1 MTDIESDNSGELSS
15 FLHLTGWRPL
25 VLALVAGLAG
35 AAGLF
40 GALDAPTEWQAR
52 YVLNANRVAQDD
64 FQPAELDIFVEEIA
78 QTAKFPAVVNAVEA
92 RTGLVHE
99 ESYVITVNQSG
110 ASVATVDINVVSE
123 NPADAQSVAIE
134 TGIEALTITLEKT
147 LAGDKAGAR
156 QNEAELAELDAQ
168 VTVLTREAGGL
179 NPTTAYD
186 LATTAVVVR
195 REFQI
200 NRPTEVVFDEDG
212 VPSTQLVP
220 EPEPS
225 LEVLEA
231 EANRLEPIDRQYRQL
246 VTQIDAINV
255 RLADQRNAI
264 RDGEAA
270 LASIETEREQ
280 PLIISEVVTEETSR
294 IASLLTGLL
303 LFAVPVAL
311 LTILV
316 FTIWDLVRK
325 RPKAS
330 LRHADDFEAAGIL
343 EAQGSR
349 ALPEANF
356 TPLVVVD
363 EDDEAEAEA
372 DVLEELD
379 EFDEFDE
386 FDEEETDDEP
396 DERFIDETEE
406 TSTEKRSKDGRW
418 GRDASSKAG

>member
-1 MTDIESDNSGELSS
+1 MADIDNDHSGELSS

-25 VLALVAGLAG
+25 ILALAAGLAG
-35 AAGLF
+35 AVGLF
-40 GALDAPTEWQAR
+40 GALDAPAEWQAR

-78 QTAKFPAVVNAVEA
+78 REPAKFPAVVNAVEE
-92 RTGLVHE
+92 RTGLVYE
-99 ESYVITVNQSG
+99 EDYEITVNQSG

-123 NPADAQSVAIE
+123 NATDAQNVAIE

-147 LAGDKAGAR
+147 LGGDEAGAR
-156 QNEAELAELDAQ
+156 QNEEELAELDAL
-168 VTVLTREAGGL
+168 VTELTREAGGL

-195 REFQI
+195 REFLI

-212 VPSTQLVP
+212 VPTTQLVP
-220 EPEPS
+220 EPEPP

-231 EANRLEPIDRQYRQL
+231 EANRLEPIDRAYRQL

-264 RDGEAA
+264 RDGQAA
-270 LASIETEREQ
+270 LGSVETEREQ

-294 IASLLTGLL
+294 IAGLLTGLL
-303 LFAVPVAL
+303 LFAVPMAL

-325 RPKAS
+325 KPEQT
-330 LRHADDFEAAGIL
+330 LRRADDFEPAGIL
-343 EAQGSR
+343 EAKGSR
-349 ALPEANF
+349 ALPEASF

-363 EDDEAEAEA
+363 EDEE
-372 DVLEELD
+372 VELD
-379 EFDEFDE
+379 ILDED
-386 FDEEETDDEP
+386 DDQETDDEP
-396 DERFIDETEE
+396 DEQASEE
-406 TSTEKRSKDGRW
+406 TGDTSTKKRSKDGRW

>member
-1 MTDIESDNSGELSS
+1 MAEIENDNSGELSS

-25 VLALVAGLAG
+25 ILALVAGLAG
-35 AAGLF
+35 AVGLF
-40 GALDAPTEWQAR
+40 GALDAPAEWQAR

-78 QTAKFPAVVNAVEA
+78 QTAKFPAVVNAVEE

-99 ESYVITVNQSG
+99 VDYEITVNQSG

-123 NPADAQSVAIE
+123 NATDAQTVAIE
-134 TGIEALTITLEKT
+134 TGIEAMTITLEKT
-147 LAGDKAGAR
+147 LAGDEAGAR
-156 QNEAELAELDAQ
+156 QNEAELADLDAQ

-186 LATTAVVVR
+186 LATAAVVAR
-195 REFQI
+195 REFLL

-212 VPSTQLVP
+212 VATTQLVP

-225 LEVLEA
+225 LEVLEV
-231 EANRLEPIDRQYRQL
+231 EANRLEPIDRAYRQL

-264 RDGEAA
+264 RDGQAA

-294 IASLLTGLL
+294 IAGLLTGLL

-311 LTILV
+311 LMILV
-316 FTIWDLVRK
+316 FTIWDLLRK
-325 RPKAS
+325 KPETQ
-330 LRHADDFEAAGIL
+330 LRRADDFEAAGIL

-356 TPLVVVD
+356 TPLVIVD
-363 EDDEAEAEA
+363 EDEKPES
-372 DVLEELD
+372 DVLHDFEED
-379 EFDEFDE
+379 EDFEP
-386 FDEEETDDEP
+386 DDEP
-396 DERFIDETEE
+396 DETVSEE
-406 TSTEKRSKDGRW
+406 TDDPPTEKRSKDGRW